1 MGYIENL
8 KEYIE
13 LDRALQKNQVE
24 SDFEKYCEDHCK
36 DIEQLINEAEELK
49 ENKIN
54 INNNTNNYVD
64 IKKEKQIKKFN
75 IIKEL
80 IEKSE

>member
-1 MGYIENL
+1 M
-8 KEYIE
+8 EYE
-13 LDRALQKNQVE
+13 V
-24 SDFEKYCEDHCK
+24 
-36 DIEQLINEAEELK
+36 EELK
-49 ENKIN
+49 KQKVN
-54 INNNTNNYVD
+54 INNNINNYVD